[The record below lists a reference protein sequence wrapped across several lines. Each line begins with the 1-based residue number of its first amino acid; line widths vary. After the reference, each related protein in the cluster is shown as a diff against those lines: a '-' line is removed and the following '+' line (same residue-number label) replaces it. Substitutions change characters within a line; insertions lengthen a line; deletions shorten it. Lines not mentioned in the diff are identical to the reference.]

1 MARVIRSMAEILN
14 LRPKNKM
21 IRRVEIESA
30 KQFIWKY
37 VEFAIS
43 IIYEND
49 IVTVRLWARGLNSTF
64 NYSIHDYAK
73 NAILA
78 RGLNELINRGELINQ
93 HVIYTHDDNGNLWF
107 YTIQLLRFRLY
118 DAPLYA
124 TRVIENIHDGDRLIY
139 GKALF
144 FVDIFRTP
152 YGQDISEINE
162 KINEFLSRLNA

>member
-1 MARVIRSMAEILN
+1 MAEILN

-78 RGLNELINRGELINQ
+78 RGLNELINRGELIDQ
-93 HVIYTHDDNGNLWF
+93 HVIYTHDNGNLWF
-107 YTIQLLRFRLY
+107 YIFQLIRFRLY
-118 DAPLYA
+118 GAPLYA
-124 TRVIENIHDGDRLIY
+124 TRVIENEYNGDRLIY
-139 GKALF
+139 GKVLF
-144 FVDIFRTP
+144 FVGLKTP
-152 YGQDISEINE
+152 YGHSVNEINE
-162 KINEFLSRLNA
+162 KINEFFSRLNVNA